1 MSNVRPVQDHYILPS
16 EFALLVAFWFGPPW
30 AIAAVVQFKLLSASR
45 STVRPLVRWL
55 VLAGTPLVSL
65 ALGVGTLVASP
76 PVLRF
81 LGVVDI
87 QVFGLYLPFLPLAYV
102 SVAIVAAIA
111 VWLAVRGRA
120 LA

>member
-1 MSNVRPVQDHYILPS
+1 MQDHYILPS

-30 AIAAVVQFKLLSASR
+30 AIAAAIQVKLLSASR
-45 STVRPLVRWL
+45 SAVRPLVLWL

-65 ALGVGTLVASP
+65 VLGVGTLAMSSP
-76 PVLRF
+76 MLKF

-87 QVFGLYLPFLPLAYV
+87 QLFGLYLPFLPLAYV
-102 SVAIVAAIA
+102 SVAIVASVA